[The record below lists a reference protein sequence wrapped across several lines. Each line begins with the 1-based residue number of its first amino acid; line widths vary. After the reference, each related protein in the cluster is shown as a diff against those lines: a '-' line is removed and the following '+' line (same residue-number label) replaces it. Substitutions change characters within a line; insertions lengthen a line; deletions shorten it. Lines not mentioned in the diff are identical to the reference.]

1 MTYGISFSYFC
12 GLNIYQVA
20 PDHSKFSRFRREMR
34 SAGAYEAL
42 FKEINTQ
49 FESHQII
56 IKKGLIVDASV
67 IDTPLRPKGK
77 TIYQVT

>member
-1 MTYGISFSYFC
+1 
-12 GLNIYQVA
+12 
-20 PDHSKFSRFRREMR
+20 MR

-77 TIYQVT
+77 TIHQVT